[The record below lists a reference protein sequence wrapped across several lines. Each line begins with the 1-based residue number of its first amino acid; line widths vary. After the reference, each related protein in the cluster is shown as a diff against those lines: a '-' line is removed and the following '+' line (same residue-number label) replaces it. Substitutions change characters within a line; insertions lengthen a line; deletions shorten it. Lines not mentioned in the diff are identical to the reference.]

1 MSTTLL
7 PPTYYV
13 VKPSRRKPLLFPTVA
28 QAAVAIITLVPT
40 SVRVSVM
47 IGIRTRTLT
56 DAELRELGQQ
66 MRAYRRRKV
75 AVAS

>member
-1 MSTTLL
+1 
-7 PPTYYV
+7 
-13 VKPSRRKPLLFPTVA
+13 VKPTRRSALLFPTVA
-28 QAAVAIITLVPT
+28 QAAVAIITLAPT
-40 SVRVSVM
+40 PVRVSV
-47 IGIRTRTLT
+47 INGIRTRRLT